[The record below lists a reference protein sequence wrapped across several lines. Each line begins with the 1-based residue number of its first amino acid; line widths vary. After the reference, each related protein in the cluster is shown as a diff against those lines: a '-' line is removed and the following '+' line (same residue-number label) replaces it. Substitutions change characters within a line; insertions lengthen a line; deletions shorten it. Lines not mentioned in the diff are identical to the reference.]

1 MHCGHI
7 EQAFK
12 TPIGTSPFRLVYGK
26 ACHLPVE
33 LEHRALWATK
43 FLNFDVQ
50 DTGYQ
55 RLLQLNELE
64 EFRLD
69 AYENAKIY
77 KEKTKKW
84 HDARI
89 VHREFESG
97 QKVLLYNSRLKL
109 MSGKLRSKWS
119 GPFTVT
125 EVFPFGVVEIRGD
138 SGNPFKVNGHRLKIF
153 HERIVEQEDP
163 STPLHDPT

>member
-1 MHCGHI
+1 MGSRTRT
-7 EQAFK
+7 AFK

-50 DTGYQ
+50 ATGDQ

-89 VHREFESG
+89 VHKEFESG
-97 QKVLLYNSRLKL
+97 QKVLFYNSRLKL
-109 MSGKLRSKWS
+109 M
-119 GPFTVT
+119 P
-125 EVFPFGVVEIRGD
+125 EIRRD
-138 SGNPFKVNGHRLKIF
+138 SGILFKVNGHRLKIF
-153 HERIVEQEDP
+153 HERIVEQEEPRNIGMKQDDL
-163 STPLHDPT
+163 TTGKAETVDIRDYQQ